1 MHINTYNVNWATAFN
16 IREQNNTMAIKQAV
30 VLAAGEGKRLR
41 PLTYTRPKC
50 MIQLAGKPILA
61 HVLENLKAAGA
72 REATIVVKYKKE
84 TIMDYFSK
92 KDFGLKLNF
101 VEQGEKYGTAAA
113 FLCAEGFVTDTF
125 FAVAGDI
132 ITEASALKRLASEH
146 EGEVSACLK
155 AVEDASEYGTAVL
168 KAGRISSFE
177 EKAKKPKSSLANCS
191 LYAFEPS
198 VFAKMRQVAPSKRGE
213 YEVVDVLGGANAIE
227 ISEYWLDMGMPWQLF
242 DANEFL
248 LSKMQEKSGKVENST
263 VKGRLIMEEGAV
275 IHDSYIEGTVYVG
288 ANSYVGPH
296 AYIRGTTAIG
306 ENCGIGDST
315 TLKNSIIFDSVN
327 AKHLTYIG
335 DSIVGSG
342 CNFGA
347 ATQVANFR
355 FDALSIKAV
364 VNDVVIDTK
373 RKKLGAIIGDGV
385 KTGVLSSIM
394 PGKMVGDNCWVGA
407 GVVVEQNV
415 ERNTHV
421 MLRQDLQF
429 KKRTE

>member
-1 MHINTYNVNWATAFN
+1 
-16 IREQNNTMAIKQAV
+16 MAIKQAV

-50 MIQLAGKPILA
+50 MIQLAGKPILQ
-61 HVLENLKAAGA
+61 HVLENLKSAGVQ
-72 REATIVVKYKKE
+72 EATVVVKYKKE
-84 TIMDYFSK
+84 TIVDYFSK
-92 KDFGLKLNF
+92 KNLGLKINF

-113 FLCAEGFVTDTF
+113 FLCAEGLVSDTF
-125 FAVAGDI
+125 LGVAGDI

-146 EGEVSACLK
+146 EGGVSACLK
-155 AVEDASEYGTAVL
+155 AVDDASEYGTAKLV
-168 KAGRISSFE
+168 AGKISSFE
-177 EKAKKPKSSLANCS
+177 EKAKNPKSNLANCS
-191 LYAFEPS
+191 LYAFEPQI
-198 VFAKMRQVAPSKRGE
+198 FAKMRQLKQSKRGE
-213 YEVVDVLGGANAIE
+213 YEVVDLLQGANAIE

-248 LSKMQEKSGKVENST
+248 LSKMPEKKGKVENST
-263 VKGRLIMEEGAV
+263 IKGKLIMEEGAA
-275 IHDSYIEGTVYVG
+275 IHDSYIDGTVYVG

-296 AYIRGTTAIG
+296 AYVRGTTAIG

-315 TLKNSIIFDSVN
+315 TVKNSIIFDGVN

-347 ATQVANFR
+347 ATQIANFR
-355 FDALSIKAV
+355 FDAGSIKAI
-364 VNDVVIDTK
+364 VNDVVIDT
-373 RKKLGAIIGDGV
+373 RRRKLGAIIGDCV

-394 PGKMVGDNCWVGA
+394 PGKMVGDNCWIGA

-421 MLRQDLQF
+421 LLKQDLQF